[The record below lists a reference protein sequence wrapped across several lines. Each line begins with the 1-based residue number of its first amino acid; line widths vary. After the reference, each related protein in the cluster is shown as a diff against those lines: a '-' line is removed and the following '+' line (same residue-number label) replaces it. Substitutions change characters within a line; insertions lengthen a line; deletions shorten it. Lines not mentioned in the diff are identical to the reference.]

1 MRFAPKLK
9 RAPSP
14 ALIVAAVALVAGLAG
29 SATAASLIT
38 GKQVKNESLTG
49 ADVKDGSLR
58 ARDLARG
65 IRNGLGGE
73 RGRRGRSGPAGAVG
87 ATGPAGPAGV
97 VGATGPAGPAGAPGQ
112 SAAVYGERWGVIA
125 RNVHGSPVAELRLG
139 PWGRDPAEA
148 TAAQEPP
155 FGTGSLGLAV
165 SGQPVGGLPSEAE
178 KASFGNESDFAGLR
192 IADIDAIGFS
202 VFATAEGS
210 DDPSE
215 VAMPNIAIEIDPDV
229 SNGSDPVDYT
239 SIVYVP
245 PKPDET
251 RRWQA
256 YDATSEG
263 GWLASGQG
271 GAVTG
276 CTGAALCGFDELK
289 GLLGDD
295 AEVTL
300 SVAVAMGRDGAFA
313 GAVDGLTIGDDV
325 YDFEPL
331 GVRVLDAP

>member
-14 ALIVAAVALVAGLAG
+14 ALMVATVALVAGMAG

-38 GKQVKNESLTG
+38 GKQIKNESLTG
-49 ADVKDGSLR
+49 ADVKDGSLKT
-58 ARDLARG
+58 RDLARG
-65 IRNGLGGE
+65 ARNDLAGE
-73 RGRRGRSGPAGAVG
+73 RGPRGRSGPAGAVG
-87 ATGPAGPAGV
+87 ASGPAGPAG
-97 VGATGPAGPAGAPGQ
+97 PAGPVGPPGQ

-125 RNVHGSPVAELRLG
+125 RNVYGSPIAELRLG
-139 PWGRDPAEA
+139 PWGRNPADA

-165 SGQPVGGLPSEAE
+165 KGQPAGGSPADAE

-210 DDPSE
+210 DDPNE

-251 RRWQA
+251 RRWQT

-263 GWLASGQG
+263 GWFASGQG
-271 GAVTG
+271 GVVTG
-276 CTGAALCGFDELK
+276 CTGGSLCGFDELK

-300 SVAVAMGRDGAFA
+300 SVAVAMGRDGSFA